1 MQKLIIATLLTVS
14 SSLALADSVIITQ
27 TKTWKS
33 VPITVDT
40 EKHIYTTVEGS
51 VVPEGNY
58 YYTYSGYRC
67 LREKTEIAGVN
78 VLIFKAGISGGSDI
92 YCYPDE

>member
-1 MQKLIIATLLTVS
+1 MKKLIIATLLIGFNTA
-14 SSLALADSVIITQ
+14 ALADSTIVIH

-40 EKHIYTTVEGS
+40 EKNIYIIQGTP
-51 VVPEGNY
+51 PESNF

-67 LREKTEIAGVN
+67 LREETNIVGVN
-78 VLIFKAGISGGSDI
+78 AVVYHSNIPGEGDI
-92 YCYPDE
+92 YCYPE

>member
-1 MQKLIIATLLTVS
+1 MKKLIIATLLTVS
-14 SSLALADSVIITQ
+14 CTVALADSVIITQ

-51 VVPEGNY
+51 VVPERDY

-67 LREKTEIAGVN
+67 LREKVEVVGTN
-78 VLIFKAGISGGSDI
+78 VVIFKSGTPGAGDI